1 MTPTDLATA
10 RMALGGKVALWAGP
24 ELGGKAIGAVALG
37 DVEVDSAVG
46 RPIRGEALE
55 LTYGAGGFGPRR
67 RDSIVFGQIRADDP
81 AQSYIEAA
89 STTHKDSPISSLG
102 SRAAT
107 SNPR

>member
-24 ELGGKAIGAVALG
+24 ELGGKG
-37 DVEVDSAVG
+37 DRSSRARRREVDSAVG

-55 LTYGAGGFGPRR
+55 LTYGAGGFGPCRH
-67 RDSIVFGQIRADDP
+67 DSIDFGQIRADDP